1 MTPQRLKIRHAVYA
15 LAMAALAVYV
25 ALLFAAFARGT
36 RDIYLGHVDK
46 LGHIDKRHASSNWTE
61 SPRGAE
67 SSQADAIVVLTG
79 GKGRIPEGIALL
91 RAGKGKVLII
101 SGVAS
106 DVSADSIFSGKLT
119 RSELAGVILE
129 KRSTSTYENAV
140 EVRKLAQERGFKS
153 VVLITSVYHMKRAAY
168 IFSQVMPPG
177 VLIEPYF
184 VTTPNFNE
192 NSWWDSKSMGLI
204 AVEFVK
210 YSWYELKFAL

>member
-1 MTPQRLKIRHAVYA
+1 MILQRLKIRHAA
-15 LAMAALAVYV
+15 CALAVAAPAVYMV
-25 ALLFAAFARGT
+25 FLFAAFAQGT
-36 RDIYLGHVDK
+36 RDIYLGHM
-46 LGHIDKRHASSNWTE
+46 DKRHVSSN
-61 SPRGAE
+61 
-67 SSQADAIVVLTG
+67 ADAIVVLTG

-106 DVSADSIFSGKLT
+106 EVSADSIFRGKLT
-119 RSELAGVILE
+119 QGELAGVILE

-140 EVRKLAQERGFKS
+140 EVRKLALARGFKS

-192 NSWWDSKSMGLI
+192 NSWWDSKSIGLLAI
-204 AVEFVK
+204 EFVK
-210 YSWYELKFAL
+210 YRWYELKFALEGVEPLQGA